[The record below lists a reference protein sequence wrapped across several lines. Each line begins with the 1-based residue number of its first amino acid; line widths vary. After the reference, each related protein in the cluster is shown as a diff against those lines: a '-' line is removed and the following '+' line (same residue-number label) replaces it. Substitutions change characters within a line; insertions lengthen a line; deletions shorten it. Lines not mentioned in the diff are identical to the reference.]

1 MKIMGD
7 VVPSEGEDRMT
18 SASRSDAKGFS
29 LVELLIA
36 MLVTLI
42 VSGAIY
48 GLLAGGQSAFRR
60 EPELVERQQNVR
72 LAMNLIMRDIANA
85 GSGMPSFMQTFTR
98 NLNAC
103 SGCPDGGAPMG
114 LDGNRTDELE
124 IITNDATRDNEP
136 VCNNPGNGNSVNI
149 RLVRGRSPIGS
160 LTPVMIIFDDGTWTF
175 RNVLDT
181 SNPNT
186 GAGSCLAGDDHVNLD
201 LRPGGDTS
209 GWNTSGG
216 ICKPTPTGL
225 GNAGSPTDCVLG
237 GTVCGTST
245 TACPNFPTDGP
256 PCCTVVLI
264 GFAEIVRY
272 RIRDDASGVPVLQRR
287 TSADLSGTW
296 QTVASGIEDLQVQ
309 YTQANGT
316 VITEAPGAPQVTPG
330 DFGSIITQAQVTLA
344 SRSEA
349 QNIQGMTT
357 DASLRDAIRGRLV
370 SAGSPRSALVALTTQ
385 PTNPLWK

>member
-1 MKIMGD
+1 
-7 VVPSEGEDRMT
+7 MT
-18 SASRSDAKGFS
+18 SASRPDARGFS

-60 EPELVERQQNVR
+60 EPELTDRQQNIRV
-72 LAMNLIMRDIANA
+72 AMNLIMRDIANA
-85 GSGMPSFMQTFTR
+85 GAGMPTFMQTFTR

-103 SGCPDGGAPMG
+103 SSCPDLGGAPMG
-114 LDGNRTDELE
+114 LDGNVTDELE
-124 IITNDATRDNEP
+124 IVTNDSSRDNEP

-149 RLVRGRSPIGS
+149 RLVRGQSTIGPDTPI
-160 LTPVMIIFDDGTWTF
+160 MIIFDDGTWTF
-175 RNVLDT
+175 RNVQGT

-186 GAGSCLAGDDHVNLD
+186 GAGSCIAGEDHVNVNLQQ
-201 LRPGGDTS
+201 GGDTS
-209 GWNTSGG
+209 GMNTPGG

-256 PCCTVVLI
+256 PCCTVVAL

-272 RIRDDASGVPVLQRR
+272 RIRPDPASGVPVLQRR
-287 TSADLSGTW
+287 TSTAVPPAW
-296 QTVASGIEDLQVQ
+296 QTVATGIEDLQVQ
-309 YTQANGT
+309 YTQADGT
-316 VITEAPGAPQVTPG
+316 LTAQAPGAPAVVAG
-330 DFGSIITQAQVTLA
+330 NFGSIITQVQVTLA

-349 QNIQGMTT
+349 QNIQGATT
-357 DASLRDAIRGRLV
+357 NASASLRDAIRGRLT
-370 SAGSPRSALVALTTQ
+370 STGSPRSSLVALTTQ